1 MKSGMAI
8 RRGYVGRLVTSGS
21 RRCRDSASSWT
32 DDSTARGLNSTRWQQ
47 PARLHCLDRCG
58 SRLLR
63 RFPPELVLLGIA
75 ARGPALVDRGEP
87 LPGEAGRLGV
97 DRLDVLDL
105 DAEVVQRSALSGILE
120 QDELERG
127 LGDRTVR
134 VAGTALGRLSA
145 EQPCV

>member
-1 MKSGMAI
+1 
-8 RRGYVGRLVTSGS
+8 
-21 RRCRDSASSWT
+21 
-32 DDSTARGLNSTRWQQ
+32 
-47 PARLHCLDRCG
+47 
-58 SRLLR
+58 
-63 RFPPELVLLGIA
+63 VLLGIA

-120 QDELERG
+120 QEELERG

-145 EQPCV
+145 EQPCVERDRLVDVVDVEGELDSGHDGCFRCETSMSINVLASTWYVTWTSWEL